1 MSVDCDKVWLSKI
14 MKVVGMLIAYVDES
28 GDTGPEL
35 TKSTSTY
42 TLGCVLVN
50 AVDWSRTFN
59 DLISLRRRIKLRYGI
74 PVRSEIKSNFLIRS
88 SGDLKNLGLNP
99 NDRRMIFRSHLNQMS
114 KSGTLNAF
122 GVVIH
127 KSGFSS
133 KGEIFDEAWVTLLQR
148 LERTSRARG
157 DEPVL
162 LVHDN
167 GENDSVRKIARRS
180 RRMLTAGSMRD
191 SGYSSVPFHQLIDD
205 PVARSSDQSYFLQL
219 ADLVAYSAFRNLY
232 PPSENIGKIVDQAMW
247 NNLGSAIFTQ
257 ANQNRVQN
265 TPGIVERRK

>member
-1 MSVDCDKVWLSKI
+1 
-14 MKVVGMLIAYVDES
+14 MLIAYVDES
-28 GDTGPEL
+28 GDTGPDLE
-35 TKSTSTY
+35 KSTSTY

-50 AVDWSRTFN
+50 ATDWNRSFN

-74 PVRSEIKSNFLIRS
+74 PVRAEIKSNFLIRS

-99 NDRRMIFRSHLNQMS
+99 NDRQMVFRSHLDQMA
-114 KSGTLNAF
+114 KSGTLKAF
-122 GVVIH
+122 GIVIH
-127 KSGFSS
+127 KTGLAT
-133 KGEIFDEAWVTLLQR
+133 KGEVFDEAWITLLQR

-162 LVHDN
+162 LIHDN
-167 GENDSVRKIARRS
+167 GENEAVRKIARRS

-191 SGYSSVPFHQLIDD
+191 DRYFSVPFHQLIDD

-232 PPSENIGKIVDQAMW
+232 PPSENIGKIVNQAMW

-257 ANQNRVQN
+257 ANQNHVQN
-265 TPGIVERRK
+265 TPGIVERSK

>member
-1 MSVDCDKVWLSKI
+1 
-14 MKVVGMLIAYVDES
+14 MLIAYVDES
-28 GDTGPEL
+28 GDTGPVL

-42 TLGCVLVN
+42 TLGCVLID
-50 AVDWSRTFN
+50 AVDWRRSFN

-74 PVRSEIKSNFLIRS
+74 PMRAEIKSNYLIRS

-99 NDRRMIFRSHLNQMS
+99 NDRQMVFRSHLNQMA
-114 KSGTLNAF
+114 KSGTLSAF

-127 KSGFSS
+127 KTGNATKSEVFN
-133 KGEIFDEAWVTLLQR
+133 EAWITLLQR
-148 LERTSRARG
+148 LERTSHARG
-157 DEPVL
+157 DQPL
-162 LVHDN
+162 LLIHDN
-167 GENDSVRKIARRS
+167 GENEAVRKIARRS
-180 RRMLTAGSMRD
+180 RRMLTAGNM
-191 SGYSSVPFHQLIDD
+191 SGGGYFSLPFHQLIDD

-232 PPSENIGKIVDQAMW
+232 PPSENIEKIVNQSMW

-265 TPGIVERRK
+265 TPGIVERWK

>member
-1 MSVDCDKVWLSKI
+1 MSLVILAQILQNQRGRIPWDACSL
-14 MKVVGMLIAYVDES
+14 MQLI
-28 GDTGPEL
+28 
-35 TKSTSTY
+35 
-42 TLGCVLVN
+42 
-50 AVDWSRTFN
+50 
-59 DLISLRRRIKLRYGI
+59 GI
-74 PVRSEIKSNFLIRS
+74 E
-88 SGDLKNLGLNP
+88 
-99 NDRRMIFRSHLNQMS
+99 HLNQMA
-114 KSGTLNAF
+114 KCGTLNAF

-127 KSGFSS
+127 KSGLSGKS
-133 KGEIFDEAWVTLLQR
+133 EIFDEAWLTLLQR

-167 GENDSVRKIARRS
+167 GENDAVRKIARRS
-180 RRMLTAGSMRD
+180 CRMLTAGRMSD
-191 SGYSSVPFHQLIDD
+191 SGYFSVPFHQLIDD

-232 PPSENIGKIVDQAMW
+232 PPNENIGKIVNQAMW